1 MGRKPDKPLMSS
13 GFFDSNSELGRRVP
27 WMIHDC
33 TTPSYCN
40 SEADVFLI
48 LARVK
53 RGDMGKDF
61 VLIGHKEAPA
71 GADFS
76 G

>member
-1 MGRKPDKPLMSS
+1 
-13 GFFDSNSELGRRVP
+13 
-27 WMIHDC
+27 MIHDC

-71 GADFS
+71 GADFLGQFS
-76 G
+76 AIKNGFFLAQSDRLRCRVF